1 MFIFSDTIQKAD
13 GTLKLE
19 AGYLRKNIRKP
30 NRLIDIGIAAKIICY
45 IVGKSQSVEEAKLYK
60 FYQGVLQFFSVL
72 TSHMI
77 EKCLLKHII
86 CGSPCLKPTSRAI

>member
-1 MFIFSDTIQKAD
+1 MSALLKMFIFSDTIQKAD

-45 IVGKSQSVEEAKLYK
+45 IVGKSQRVEETKLYK
-60 FYQGVLQFFSVL
+60 FYQGVLQFFPVL
-72 TSHMI
+72 QVI
-77 EKCLLKHII
+77 
-86 CGSPCLKPTSRAI
+86 